1 MSKNVIYD
9 ENAHQ
14 FALSNESGGGGNVP
28 LGTDRQVLGYVNGE
42 PQAVTLG
49 WMQFSDLPT
58 PPPFEVGVLSGTTFN
73 TDGTAMFYFHELNS
87 GVNATAKVNTIP
99 VYGAGGVLKVNNG
112 IADDDAVNLSYLK
125 QNYGKYLGLYDTIE
139 DLELAHPY
147 AYVGD
152 RAEVKDV
159 DSAGDIHRHYY
170 WSDMQYNWMLLNK
183 PEDDVYSTSE
193 IITNKMWLN
202 GKKVYRRVFTDI
214 EINDDSSKLVSLAG
228 IGITEITTIDYT
240 VMSEGILRKSIN
252 TLDISATNTSVTIT
266 PTETPASTT
275 NVTVI
280 LEYTK

>member
-1 MSKNVIYD
+1 MNKNVIYD

-14 FALSNESGGGGNVP
+14 FALGSGSSGSNVP
-28 LGTDRQVLGYVNGE
+28 LGTDRQVLGYVSGE

-73 TDGTAMFYFHELNS
+73 PDGTAMFYFHELNS
-87 GVNATAKVNTIP
+87 GVNASAKAGTIP
-99 VYGAGGVLKVNNG
+99 IYGAGGVLKVNNG
-112 IADDDAVNLSYLK
+112 TEDNDAVNLSYLK
-125 QNYGKYLGLYDTIE
+125 QNYGRYLGLYDTIQ
-139 DLELAHPY
+139 DLELSHPY
-147 AYVGD
+147 ANVGD

-183 PEDDVYSTSE
+183 LEDDVYSTSE

-202 GKKVYRRVFTDI
+202 GKKVYRRVFSDI
-214 EINDDSSKLVSLAG
+214 EINDDSSKLVSLVG
-228 IGITEITTIDYT
+228 MGITEITTIDYIISQDNNIYKHLENIT
-240 VMSEGILRKSIN
+240 V
-252 TLDISATNTSVTIT
+252 SATTTGISIT
-266 PTETPASTT
+266 PTSAPSVSTT
-275 NVTVI
+275 VRVI